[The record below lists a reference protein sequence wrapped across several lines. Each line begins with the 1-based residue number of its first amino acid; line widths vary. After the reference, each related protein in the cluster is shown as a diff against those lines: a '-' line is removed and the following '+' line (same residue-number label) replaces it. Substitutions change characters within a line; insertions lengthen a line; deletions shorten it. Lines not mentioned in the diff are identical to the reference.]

1 MTDKRKLTLV
11 IPALNEAENLALL
24 FPRFKQVISVLQ
36 QQNIDAELLVV
47 NDGSS
52 DSTAEIAS
60 QNGATVISHPFNL
73 GVCAALHSGFLY
85 ALQNKS
91 DFLITVDA
99 DGQHN
104 PEDIIKLINAFINH
118 RNMDVIIGSRFLQE
132 TGYKKSGCRFVG
144 IRLFSALVYSLTK
157 LHIYDVTSGFRVFG
171 HRAIRFLAANF
182 PQDYPDAE
190 ILILLSKSG
199 YRIEEFALSMN
210 PRMFGRSQHNFKTAI
225 TYPFKNMIAI
235 IVVLLRT
242 LFHKQRMDA

>member
-1 MTDKRKLTLV
+1 MADGRKLTLV
-11 IPALNEAENLALL
+11 IPALNEAENLVLL
-24 FPRFKQVISVLQ
+24 FPRFKQVVSRLQ
-36 QQNIDAELLVV
+36 KQNIEVELLLV
-47 NDGSS
+47 NDGST
-52 DSTAEIAS
+52 DSTAEVAR
-60 QNGATVISHPFNL
+60 QNGAVVISHPFNL

-85 ALQNKS
+85 ARQKKS

-104 PEDIIKLINAFINH
+104 PEDIVNLIDEFL
-118 RNMDVIIGSRFLQE
+118 RRKVDVLIGSRFLQE
-132 TGYKKSGCRFVG
+132 TGYKKNACRFFG
-144 IRLFSALVYSLTK
+144 IRLFSLLVYSLTK
-157 LHIYDVTSGFRVFG
+157 LKIYDVTSGFRVFG
-171 HRAIRFLAANF
+171 ERAIRFLAVNF

-210 PRMFGRSQHNFKTAI
+210 PRMFGRSQHNFKTAV

-242 LFHKQRMDA
+242 LFHKQRMEA